1 MRNRDCVKKCLALML
16 SVSMAVQPGCIALAE
31 ETEQEA
37 VQSTGD
43 GNRSAA
49 GRDIR
54 DGSTGDGGSAD
65 GSAGN

>member
-37 VQSTGD
+37 VQSTETVTE
-43 GNRSAA
+43 APQA
-49 GRDIR
+49 EEAPV
-54 DGSTGDGGSAD
+54 TEAPQT
-65 GSAGN
+65 